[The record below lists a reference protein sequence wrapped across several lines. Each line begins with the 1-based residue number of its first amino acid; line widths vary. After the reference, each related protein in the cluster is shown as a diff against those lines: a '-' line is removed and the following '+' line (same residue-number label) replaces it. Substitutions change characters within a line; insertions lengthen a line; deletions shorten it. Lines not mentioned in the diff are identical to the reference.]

1 MQKVEVEKINIPLKI
16 NANEKQKNNLNLT
29 RTKGAPGQGSR
40 REAASAASHCP
51 ACGGGA
57 AGPAR
62 SSGACW
68 AAGHSWEVKSCKSCK
83 YYI

>member
-1 MQKVEVEKINIPLKI
+1 MLMKSK
-16 NANEKQKNNLNLT
+16 KNSSQPKLNLT

-68 AAGHSWEVKSCKSCK
+68 AAGHS
-83 YYI
+83 